1 MKNPI
6 LRILPALIFAA
17 VALLAIFKHHDYV
30 EAAIWGAFALAVVLP
45 VLPAYGNAKR
55 TLQLVAVGFMAL
67 GILLLVL
74 RLLNVLP
81 VPVRPLSYF

>member
-6 LRILPALIFAA
+6 LRILPALIFAS
-17 VALLAIFKHHDYV
+17 VALLAVVKHRDYV
-30 EAAIWGAFALAVVLP
+30 EAGIWGAFALAVVLP
-45 VLPAYGNAKR
+45 VLPAYGPTKL
-55 TLQLVAVGFMAL
+55 TLQLVALGFMVL

-81 VPVRPLSYF
+81 VPVRPLP